1 MENIYDELKARIY
14 KKIAQ
19 ALRGS
24 SATPI
29 LDIGCGDG
37 KLVIFLAFE
46 LKKEILGVDIS
57 DANFRS
63 ARRIHA

>member
-1 MENIYDELKARIY
+1 MENIYDEPKARIY
-14 KKIAQ
+14 EKIAQ

-37 KLVIFLAFE
+37 KLVIF
-46 LKKEILGVDIS
+46 
-57 DANFRS
+57 
-63 ARRIHA
+63 